1 MGVSYKSKKTTE
13 VGDFEDIF
21 FPYICQMAMALS
33 ERLFTQ
39 AGSVFASTFKKF
51 FKSQ

>member
-1 MGVSYKSKKTTE
+1 MSLLKGSKGNKVNNKKTTE

-21 FPYICQMAMALS
+21 FPYICQMAMVLS

-39 AGSVFASTFKKF
+39 AGSVFASTF
-51 FKSQ
+51 